1 VQSSQVAEIISRIR
15 RYLPSQGPIKDFV
28 HHNTLHTFQ
37 REQLTFHE
45 ALRQA
50 SRLYGANEYLALGDY
65 RARYDRG
72 EISAEAIRYVL
83 AKAGGDT
90 ASLRAAMFETKT
102 DAPVRR
108 AGFRAQGYLYELT
121 QSIGVRLE
129 EEIHPTLFRLVANFL
144 DQGIAA
150 VSLSEEAHDFWRA
163 LQLQLPTARPY
174 GISRAVAQTIA
185 RSSPEDAIAASV
197 TALLPDGADATVF
210 LLEVAMMAR
219 GWSGLIAVL
228 EQHADYL
235 LYSRG
240 ITLAEYLA
248 LYLALLADLA
258 ARRGYERTIAAT
270 SPNEIFFA
278 EKAPPETP
286 LECASRLWHEAFE
299 FSYYFAAIAAI
310 KMNAAANRSETQ
322 SPAAKEF
329 QALFCVDDREGS
341 LRRHLEEISPQ
352 VETFATPGFF
362 AMDIVYQG
370 PADSTAVKLCP
381 VPMTPRYR
389 IRGVVR
395 DKHLHFST
403 KWEMNLWHRYA
414 NSLWFGWFISL
425 FLGFASL
432 IRLAFSIHK
441 PARTF
446 TMATS
451 FSEYE
456 RETDLLYVQT
466 DHTAHKGYYD
476 GYTVPE
482 MVERV
487 ASVLKEIG
495 LTKHFAPIVAI
506 FGHGSSSTNNPYF
519 AAYDCGACA
528 GTPGLVNARLFALM
542 ANREDVRLL
551 LAAQEIHIPKSTYFV
566 GGIHDTGRDEVAF
579 FDEHLLPTD
588 AVAKLAEFKRL
599 AESALARNALERTRH
614 FAVIDFPTSTA
625 AAIAE
630 VRQRTEMFFEPRP
643 EYNHAGNAISIVG
656 RRSLTEHMFFGR
668 RAFLNSYDPRTD
680 ARGEILEKILAA
692 LVPVA
697 AGINLEYLFSR
708 LDGGVYG
715 AGSKLAHNI
724 FSLVGVGNGSEGDLR
739 TGLPEQMT
747 EIHDP
752 IRMLL
757 VIEQRL
763 DVFKAVWER
772 NTALRDWVLK
782 EWIHCCLF
790 DYVDGNFY
798 FATEGAFVALDITEN
813 NPPTY
818 ADSTSAFKNQRESAI
833 PALIRNAEARDAR

>member
-1 VQSSQVAEIISRIR
+1 MQSSQVAEIISRIR

-28 HHNTLHTFQ
+28 HHNTLRTLQHE
-37 REQLTFHE
+37 RLTFHE

-50 SRLYGANEYLALGDY
+50 SRLYGANEYLALGEY

-72 EISAEAIRYVL
+72 EISDEAIRYVL

-90 ASLRAAMFETKT
+90 KPLRAAMFESEATE
-102 DAPVRR
+102 PVRR
-108 AGFRAQGYLYELT
+108 AGFRAQGYLYEIT
-121 QSIGVRLE
+121 RSIGVRLE

-150 VSLSEEAHDFWRA
+150 VSLSEEAHEFWRA
-163 LQLQLPTARPY
+163 LQLQLPAARPY
-174 GISRAVAQTIA
+174 GISRAVAKMLA
-185 RSSPEDAIAASV
+185 RSSADEVIAASV
-197 TALLPDGADATVF
+197 TQLLPDGADATVF
-210 LLEVAMMAR
+210 LLEVLMMAR
-219 GWSGLIAVL
+219 GWSGLVAVL
-228 EQHADYL
+228 EEHADYL

-258 ARRGYERTIAAT
+258 TRYGYRQSLAAT
-270 SPNEIFFA
+270 NPNKDFFA

-299 FSYYFAAIAAI
+299 FSYYFAAVAAI
-310 KMNAAANRSETQ
+310 KINATTNRLAGEL
-322 SPAAKEF
+322 PAPKEF

-341 LRRHLEEISPQ
+341 LRRHLEEISEQ
-352 VETFATPGFF
+352 VATFATPGFF

-370 PADSTAVKLCP
+370 PTDSTAVKLCP

-395 DKHLHFST
+395 DKHVRFST

-414 NSLWFGWFISL
+414 NSLWLGWFISI

-466 DHTAHKGYYD
+466 DHNAHNGFYD

-495 LTKHFAPIVAI
+495 LTKNFAPIIAI

-551 LAAQEIHIPKSTYFV
+551 LAAQEIHIPRATYFI

-579 FDEHLLPTD
+579 FDEHLLPAN
-588 AVAKLAEFKRL
+588 AVVKLSEFKRII
-599 AESALARNALERTRH
+599 ESALARNALERTRH
-614 FAVIDFPTSTA
+614 FAVIDFPQSTT

-668 RAFLNSYDPRTD
+668 RAFLNSYDPLTD
-680 ARGEILEKILAA
+680 ARGKILEKILAA

-724 FSLVGVGNGSEGDLR
+724 FSLIGVGNGAEGDLR

-763 DVFKAVWER
+763 DVVKVVWER
-772 NTALRDWVLK
+772 NSALRDWILK
-782 EWIHCCLF
+782 EWIHCCVF
-790 DYVDGNFY
+790 DYTDGIFY
-798 FATEGAFVALDITEN
+798 FVTKGEFVALDLAED
-813 NPPTY
+813 NPPTF
-818 ADSTSAFKNQRESAI
+818 ADSTAAFKNQRESAL
-833 PALIRNAEARDAR
+833 PALIRKAEVRDAR